1 MGVALVAILLVF
13 KDIVKDIVG
22 VALVA
27 ILVLSNEIIKNN
39 GIMLDKII
47 THPLHEKKNSTVCFS
62 ETALFKVQQIIA
74 RYPSGKQK
82 SALLPLLHIA
92 QEEFEGYLSVDV
104 MDYVASLLNIQP
116 IEVYEVATFYSQY
129 YLERVGKNVIEICR
143 TGPCA
148 ICGGEAIQS
157 YLEKKLAIKTGETTP
172 DGLFTLKAVECLG
185 ACGSAPVMQ
194 INTEFYEYLT
204 TEKID
209 KILADLS
216 SKAKEEKPE
225 KSLWIEE
232 FF

>member
-1 MGVALVAILLVF
+1 
-13 KDIVKDIVG
+13 
-22 VALVA
+22 
-27 ILVLSNEIIKNN
+27 
-39 GIMLDKII
+39 MLDKKIN
-47 THPLHEKKNSTVCFS
+47 HPLHAKTNGAVRFS
-62 ETALFKVQQIIA
+62 DATLEKVQKIVA
-74 RYPSGKQK
+74 RYPAGKEK

-104 MDYVASLLNIQP
+104 MDYVATLLNIQP

-129 YLERVGKNVIEICR
+129 YLDPVGKNVIEICR

-157 YLEKKLAIKTGETTP
+157 YLEQKLGIKTGETTT

-194 INTEFYEYLT
+194 INTEFYEFLT
-204 TEKID
+204 KEKID
-209 KILADLS
+209 LILNELTQ
-216 SKAKEEKPE
+216 KAKEEKPE
-225 KSLWIEE
+225 EAKWKEK

>member
-1 MGVALVAILLVF
+1 
-13 KDIVKDIVG
+13 
-22 VALVA
+22 
-27 ILVLSNEIIKNN
+27 
-39 GIMLDKII
+39 MLDKRIN
-47 THPLHEKKNSTVCFS
+47 HPLHERRDKEVCFS
-62 ETALFKVQQIIA
+62 ESTLNRVEQIIA
-74 RYPSGKQK
+74 RYPEGKQK
-82 SALLPLLHIA
+82 SALLPVLHIA

-129 YLERVGKNVIEICR
+129 YLDPVGKHVIEICR

-148 ICGGEAIQS
+148 ICGGEAIQA
-157 YLEKKLAIKTGETTP
+157 YLEKKLAIKIGETTP

-194 INTEFYEYLT
+194 INTEFYEHLT

-209 KILADLS
+209 QILDELTL
-216 SKAKEEKPE
+216 KANKGKSE
-225 KSLWIEE
+225 KSLWKEK